1 MENILVAKILETE
14 KKASKI
20 ISDSNI
26 TAMRLIEDY
35 TASYNLEKKQIE
47 RKYDD
52 ELILKQEQIKKDL
65 DEKFTNKLSMAKSE
79 VDNIKTLSMN
89 NYGKAINILFSG
101 VVNDGNS

>member
-79 VDNIKTLSMN
+79 VDNIKTLSIK
-89 NYGKAINILFSG
+89 NYGKVINILFSG